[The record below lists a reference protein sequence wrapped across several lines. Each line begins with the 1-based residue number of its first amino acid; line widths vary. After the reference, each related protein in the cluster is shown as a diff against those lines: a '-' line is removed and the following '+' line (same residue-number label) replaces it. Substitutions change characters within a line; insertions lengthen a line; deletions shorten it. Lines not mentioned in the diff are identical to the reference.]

1 MRNKSSDIE
10 KIIEKSSN
18 GVKNQVVK
26 RGISLMKFPIDVMKA
41 VAQDINAKLK
51 K

>member
-1 MRNKSSDIE
+1 MSKESSDMEKIIKKSSD
-10 KIIEKSSN
+10 

-26 RGISLMKFPIDVMKA
+26 RGISLMKFPIDIMKA
-41 VAQDINAKLK
+41 VAQDISAKFK